1 MKKIKQFIEECSSE
15 LKKVVWPDKNER
27 IGATWVVIGS
37 VFVLTLFVYLLDVIY
52 YFGVNKFFN

>member
-1 MKKIKQFIEECSSE
+1 MKKIKQFFDECVSE
-15 LKKVVWPDKNER
+15 LKKVVWPDQNER

-37 VFVLTLFVYLLDVIY
+37 VFVLGLFVYLLDVIY